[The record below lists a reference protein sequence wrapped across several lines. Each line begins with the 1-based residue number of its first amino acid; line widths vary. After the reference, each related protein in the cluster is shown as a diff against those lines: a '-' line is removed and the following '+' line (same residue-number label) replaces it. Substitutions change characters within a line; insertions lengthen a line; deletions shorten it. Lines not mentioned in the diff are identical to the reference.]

1 MTWWRRDPSL
11 FSRSPFH
18 RCAQRILRDDEAALR
33 KRAFSR
39 TPSHSSKHEHDGD
52 KERPDG
58 MSNLEWMQLQ
68 HYQRWRK
75 RLHLDP
81 YKTLFGASN
90 DMLSGKGLKD
100 WEWLHKS
107 FPKWML
113 KEMDID
119 EQPREGSQGTSRYP
133 KKVDI
138 RGQSDSTPEAR
149 ESLFPQ
155 PSFRKAAFE
164 RDVSSGIV
172 SPSDLRRPREA
183 SHVRVVGEAASEV
196 PGKESGAYSEP
207 ASSDKAFDSSGVR
220 ASTDYKPIESN
231 SQKGTT
237 FEDLDAIRDMKDTG
251 LSYSGFEGSG
261 KEMPSPEAAIDTKPE
276 DSQAN
281 VTTNEGKE
289 WRQTAI
295 ERRVRREIAETVAEL
310 ATTLKTRPQ
319 PTSDTNLREK
329 SLVAS
334 DPINMW
340 QQALDPATKSLIA
353 SSPGNKSWFEVYSPP
368 LDQIVDKVLHDG
380 AAVDVPTSK
389 RRSSSEVLKQLP
401 RDDLDFLSA
410 ADIRASMGTRRSR
423 LPTDEQTQK
432 SRQNLEKAFL
442 ESQEP
447 LNIDSMS
454 EAVVVN
460 NQHVRRT
467 EREMRGAQIAQ
478 DEEKT
483 QQSKEPATQD
493 SVQETPVESSIERMK
508 RWLET
513 TGASFAR
520 QFWQDPTEEA
530 DVTKTKLFFDKVA
543 HYVKKGQAATRQI
556 TEDLEKDIPA
566 SKALLRR
573 LKSDEEQLDLAIHR
587 LRQRSSSGHGQG
599 LSPRKIRAMESL
611 KTRFHQTNSELEK
624 AYEALRGLVGT
635 ESVTNATGSFKRRLT
650 TTSKMLHKNAQ
661 LLRMLIWSLQTRLED
676 PKIDRNILS
685 NYKVV
690 ADNLLSLRDTQMTL
704 MRLVDRAMLVYGV
717 VPNVA
722 ENEDTTKTEL
732 SDYENCEDPFV
743 RARLAADAHLI
754 SVIKAHKSPVKETV
768 NDQPQTAPKPVTN
781 TFLEEPTPLVHSLFR
796 PFGPAIEKLGNKEL
810 RELAAE
816 KAQEEEKRKLGD
828 LKLVDEVKKAYE
840 DTYGTITVD
849 HRQPGSTDAEPAE
862 PNSEQNPTFE
872 MLKDD
877 PALVGSESGSV
888 IAQEKREESSKHSE
902 VLNGT
907 SSTTELYTERNTAVN
922 EKESISPTVPAVE
935 AQSSST
941 AEGTSVPVTGTSAES
956 AATTEA
962 STENLPTHYT
972 IVVRDSQTDT
982 LSITTS
988 TTGPPRDP
996 SLAVPLHQAL
1006 SALDS
1011 PAKFIPYITEGLE
1024 VVSAKNDILV
1034 LRDAIDSAA
1043 STRPFETIRTTASP
1057 STDDFD
1063 ISRGS
1068 TNPIDGTTR
1077 LSPTGY
1083 VGPEESAE
1091 QLEKEFQERRQAAGK
1106 MNEKGNKRQGQ
1117 PQEEGKKAKRRGGAG
1132 GVIKTAI
1139 WVAGVCYVAGVV
1151 GEIATATV

>member
-1 MTWWRRDPSL
+1 VVTQKLPQVDAKGDGHRRTTP
-11 FSRSPFH
+11 
-18 RCAQRILRDDEAALR
+18 
-33 KRAFSR
+33 KRV
-39 TPSHSSKHEHDGD
+39 
-52 KERPDG
+52 
-58 MSNLEWMQLQ
+58 
-68 HYQRWRK
+68 
-75 RLHLDP
+75 
-81 YKTLFGASN
+81 
-90 DMLSGKGLKD
+90 SGNV
-100 WEWLHKS
+100 
-107 FPKWML
+107 
-113 KEMDID
+113 
-119 EQPREGSQGTSRYP
+119 
-133 KKVDI
+133 KVDI

-149 ESLFPQ
+149 EPLFPQ

-183 SHVRVVGEAASEV
+183 SHVRVVGGASNEIS
-196 PGKESGAYSEP
+196 GKESGAYSEP

-237 FEDLDAIRDMKDTG
+237 FEDLDAIRDVKDTG
-251 LSYSGFEGSG
+251 LSYSSFGGSG
-261 KEMPSPEAAIDTKPE
+261 KEMPSPEASIDTKPE

-281 VTTNEGKE
+281 ATTNEGEE

-295 ERRVRREIAETVAEL
+295 ERRVRREIAETVEEL

-329 SLVAS
+329 SL
-334 DPINMW
+334 
-340 QQALDPATKSLIA
+340 IA
-353 SSPGNKSWFEVYSPP
+353 SSPGNKWWFEVYSPP
-368 LDQIVDKVLHDG
+368 LDQTVDKVLHDG

-389 RRSSSEVLKQLP
+389 RRSSSEILKQLP

-447 LNIDSMS
+447 PNIDSMS

-483 QQSKEPATQD
+483 QHSKESATQD

-530 DVTKTKLFFDKVA
+530 DVTKTKLFFDKVG

-587 LRQRSSSGHGQG
+587 LRQRSSSGYGQG

-611 KTRFHQTNSELEK
+611 KTRFHQTNNELEK

-704 MRLVDRAMLVYGV
+704 MRLVDRAMLVYSV
-717 VPNVA
+717 VPNVV
-722 ENEDTTKTEL
+722 ENEDATKTEL

-768 NDQPQTAPKPVTN
+768 NDQPPTAPKPITN

-816 KAQEEEKRKLGD
+816 KAQEEEKRKLSD

-849 HRQPGSTDAEPAE
+849 HRQPGSIEVTSTEPR
-862 PNSEQNPTFE
+862 SQNNATFE

-877 PALVGSESGSV
+877 PATISSESDSATV
-888 IAQEKREESSKHSE
+888 QEKGQESSKQSE
-902 VLNGT
+902 VLDEK
-907 SSTTELYTERNTAVN
+907 SSTPELQTQSITPVYERENT
-922 EKESISPTVPAVE
+922 SPTVSANEV
-935 AQSSST
+935 QSSST
-941 AEGTSVPVTGTSAES
+941 AEGTPVPVISTSTEPT
-956 AATTEA
+956 ATTEA
-962 STENLPTHYT
+962 FTENLPTHYT
-972 IVVRDSQTDT
+972 IVIRDPQTDT

-996 SLAVPLHQAL
+996 SPAVPLHQAL

-1034 LRDAIDSAA
+1034 LRDAIDSTA
-1043 STRPFETIRTTASP
+1043 STRPFETIRTTSSP

-1063 ISRGS
+1063 IGRGS

-1117 PQEEGKKAKRRGGAG
+1117 PREESKKAKRRGGAG

-1151 GEIATATV
+1151 GEIATTTV